1 MLSVADEA
9 VRVVVDDQDIVPGAE
24 VDDPLE
30 QFRRGGLS
38 RRHVGIIDQHHLHAV
53 ESRPFDGLE
62 VRIEIRLLVERI
74 GQHLASGQ
82 PHGGRIG
89 RITRVGDQHLV
100 ARIEERHADMHD
112 ALLRTDQRQHL
123 RIVVQLGAVPLPI
136 PVGKSLAQNRLAL
149 VGHVFVDVGALGFL
163 RQPVDDRPMGRQVG
177 TAHGQLDDL
186 AARGGLELRKFAQAA
201 REIVLPDTVQTVRTG
216 DVYCF
221 CHSLCCVFGICFGQR

>member
-1 MLSVADEA
+1 MAD
-9 VRVVVDDQDIVPGAE
+9 I
-24 VDDPLE
+24 
-30 QFRRGGLS
+30 
-38 RRHVGIIDQHHLHAV
+38 
-53 ESRPFDGLE
+53 
-62 VRIEIRLLVERI
+62 LVTSP
-74 GQHLASGQ
+74 LAS
-82 PHGGRIG
+82 PRSSCF
-89 RITRVGDQHLV
+89 
-100 ARIEERHADMHD
+100 ARMSQTSYSFVDLP
-112 ALLRTDQRQHL
+112 LLRTDQRQHL